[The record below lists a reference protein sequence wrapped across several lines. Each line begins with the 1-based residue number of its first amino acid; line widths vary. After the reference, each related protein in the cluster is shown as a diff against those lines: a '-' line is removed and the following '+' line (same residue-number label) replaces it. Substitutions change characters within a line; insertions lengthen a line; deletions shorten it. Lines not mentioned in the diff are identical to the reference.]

1 MGKGVGYGKV
11 ILFGEHF
18 VVHGIPAIAVA
29 LSNKVTANV
38 EKAKET
44 SFESSDLPGVVPD
57 MTISSINN
65 IKKAMKIKD
74 KLKVDMESD
83 LPRTGGLG
91 SSAAFCVGLVRAI
104 ADEYKMKLTD
114 EEVSTYAYEGEKAF
128 HGNPSGVDNTMA
140 AHGGVMFFIR
150 GKTKNKFE
158 KLKIGRPF
166 HLVVGITGIYS
177 PTAEMVALVKRNWD
191 NAPEEFNKLAE
202 QEKEIIR
209 KAKFALEK
217 GGFMELGLLMDENQG
232 LLGRI
237 GVSHIKNEQLNLAT
251 KRAGALGA
259 KITGGGGGG
268 SCIALAR
275 DEIHAKQILEEI
287 KKSGFEGFITVIS

>member
-29 LSNKVTANV
+29 LSNKVTVTV

-44 SFESSDLPGVVPD
+44 SFESTALPGVVSD
-57 MTISSINN
+57 LTTASINN
-65 IKKAMKIKD
+65 IKKAMKVKD
-74 KLKVDMESD
+74 ELKVDMVSD

-104 ADEYKMKLTD
+104 ADEYKMKITD
-114 EEVSTYAYEGEKAF
+114 DKVSTYAYEGERAF

-140 AHGGVMFFIR
+140 AHGGAMLFTR

-166 HLVVGITGIYS
+166 HLVVGITGIYG

-191 NAPEEFNKLAE
+191 DAPEEFNKLAE
-202 QEKEIIR
+202 QEKEIVK

-217 GGFMELGLLMDENQG
+217 GGFMELGSLMDENQG
-232 LLGRI
+232 LLGKI
-237 GVSHIKNEQLNLAT
+237 GVSHIKNEQLNLAA

-287 KKSGFEGFITVIS
+287 KKSGFDGFITVIS